1 MITAYVNRSMHR
13 RYARFAPFL
22 VAIGMLVVALPSFAF
37 AEGEAQ
43 AGNPW
48 MDLLWKAI
56 NLIVLVGLI
65 VYFTRK
71 PIGAAFRAMAK
82 ETQDKWTGAHQASQ
96 GTLAEIAAQK
106 KQIDGLEG
114 ELKRMVADVQADG
127 EREAARLLAQAR
139 VEAERILANARL
151 QVEQEM
157 AKARQELQIQLA
169 EETLRLAE
177 KLVREKVKP
186 AERKKLME
194 SYVREMEARR

>member
-1 MITAYVNRSMHR
+1 MIASLFR
-13 RYARFAPFL
+13 RFARFAPALFT
-22 VAIGMLVVALPSFAF
+22 VAVLLSSLPNFAF
-37 AEGEAQ
+37 AEEEVHP
-43 AGNPW
+43 GNPW

-56 NLIVLVGLI
+56 NLAVLVGLI
-65 VYFTRK
+65 VFFTRK

-82 ETQDKWTGAHQASQ
+82 EAQGKWGGAHKAAQDTQ
-96 GTLAEIAAQK
+96 AEIAAQK

-127 EREAARLLAQAR
+127 ERESARLVSQAR
-139 VEAERILANARL
+139 MEADRILANARL
-151 QVEQEM
+151 QVEQEV
-157 AKARQELQIQLA
+157 AKAKQELQIQLA

-194 SYVREMEARR
+194 SYVRDMEARR